1 MVNIRHPTV
10 NLAGR
15 SALPARPGAAATPLL
30 GLPLGRGPRRR
41 SGRCPRLAGGGGRQ
55 RGRQPGPGGRP
66 ADPDSVASEPEAVLA
81 RIALIF
87 GGSVAILERMDEG
100 ASVGGQLRRLRE
112 HAGLTAS
119 ELAEAAGL
127 DVDVVGNI
135 ERDDW
140 DGEAEEFLDLAWA
153 LGVSPMAIFEPD
165 SLLGRLPAATRTNGD
180 RVSCATVRRLTSLA
194 ELHHVLSINHL
205 HASIPVQINNAPQ
218 RGSSTTW
225 GRHANDLAEWAS
237 GCLGFADNG
246 NTRLADLA
254 SAIELRLGVDVMVEA
269 REPGAPL
276 GASITDPEFPFILVN
291 ADQPTPQALFTLAHE
306 LGHVLNQDGCLFH
319 IDRHL
324 RGSTD
329 NERFANGF
337 AAALLMPEPHIHEI
351 INANGR
357 GPESLAHMLV
367 RFGVSYESLVYRLH
381 NLQIINARGRDSLKS
396 ASWAGLVQALGET
409 DLARKLLAV
418 RGTRPERHPPS
429 LLTQRCWRGVFAGH
443 VSVNPLAGLLDIDAD
458 DLIEGIQSIES
469 GSTDA
474 MNGDYSSSPRDSDET
489 ARSASD
495 ADPVAA

>member
-1 MVNIRHPTV
+1 
-10 NLAGR
+10 
-15 SALPARPGAAATPLL
+15 
-30 GLPLGRGPRRR
+30 
-41 SGRCPRLAGGGGRQ
+41 
-55 RGRQPGPGGRP
+55 
-66 ADPDSVASEPEAVLA
+66 
-81 RIALIF
+81 
-87 GGSVAILERMDEG
+87 MDEG

-119 ELAEAAGL
+119 ELAEAAGF

-135 ERDDW
+135 ESGGW
-140 DGEAEEFLDLAWA
+140 DGEAEEVLDLAWA

-180 RVSCATVRRLTSLA
+180 RISCATVRRLTSLA

-225 GRHANDLAEWAS
+225 GRHASDLAEWAT
-237 GCLGFADNG
+237 GCLGLADNG
-246 NTRLADLA
+246 NTRLADLT
-254 SAIELRLGVDVMVEA
+254 SAIEMRLGVDVMVDA

-276 GASITDPEFPFILVN
+276 GASITDPEFPLILVN

-306 LGHVLNQDGCLFH
+306 LGHVLNQDGCLLH

-351 INANGR
+351 INAKGR
-357 GPESLAHMLV
+357 GPESLAHMLL

-381 NLQIINARGRDSLKS
+381 NLQIINVSGRDSLKS
-396 ASWAGLVQALGET
+396 ASWAGLVHALGET
-409 DLARKLLAV
+409 DLARKLLPRAA
-418 RGTRPERHPPS
+418 PD
-429 LLTQRCWRGVFAGH
+429 LK
-443 VSVNPLAGLLDIDAD
+443 DIR
-458 DLIEGIQSIES
+458 Q
-469 GSTDA
+469 
-474 MNGDYSSSPRDSDET
+474 
-489 ARSASD
+489 
-495 ADPVAA
+495 VC